1 MRVRIS
7 PIALDFSSI
16 GLSSFVIVERRNW
29 GKPRSR
35 CGQNTRRGET

>member
-16 GLSSFVIVERRNW
+16 GLSSFVIVVFYALRDF
-29 GKPRSR
+29 SR
-35 CGQNTRRGET
+35 L